1 MKRKCHFHCTD
12 MWFCSQVL
20 RVDCSI
26 KYVLVATE
34 YIMKMENFVCRKFI
48 TLFFF
53 TFSDWSVQSIF
64 FLIQFWWEFL
74 CFTCITLYM
83 TIRFYIN
90 MYSYLWLPWW
100 LSGKESACQFRRHGF
115 NPWVRKIPWRKKQQ
129 LTPLFLLGKS
139 RGQRMLVSFSPWG
152 PKSVSHDSVTKTTI
166 TFIFNYIDLSFDGR
180 KQMYIDPV

>member
-1 MKRKCHFHCTD
+1 
-12 MWFCSQVL
+12 MWFCSWIFSV
-20 RVDCSI
+20 VSSI
-26 KYVLVATE
+26 KYVLLATE
-34 YIMKMENFVCRKFI
+34 CIMKMENFG
-48 TLFFF
+48 FF
-53 TFSDWSVQSIF
+53 SLLVIGLLKVF

-129 LTPLFLLGKS
+129 PTVVFLLGKS
-139 RGQRMLVSFSPWG
+139 CGQRILMGFSPWG
-152 PKSVSHDSVTKTTI
+152 HKIVRHDLVAKTTT

-180 KQMYIDPV
+180 KQMYIDPVR